1 MGYQLIETIE
11 VPSGGATSIEF
22 TGIPQDGVDLVL
34 IYSGRNTGASAP
46 YLQMSLAGTQ
56 VITMRYL
63 EGNGSSASSGNF
75 TQLANDNISTDT
87 ANSFSNMTFYISNY
101 TSTVVKSVSVD
112 AVSENNGTTAYQR
125 ITAASAALTSGVTSM
140 SFYHTD
146 GNHAQYSTASLYKI
160 TAD

>member
-11 VPSGGATSIEF
+11 VGSGGAATLEF
-22 TGIPQDGVDLVL
+22 VGIPQDGVDLVL
-34 IYSGRNTGASAP
+34 IYSGRNTGTSAP

-56 VITMRYL
+56 VMTMRYL
-63 EGNGSSASSGNF
+63 EGDGSSASSGPY
-75 TQLANDNISTDT
+75 TQLAINNISTDT

-101 TSTVVKSVSVD
+101 TSTVAKSVSVD

-125 ITAASAALTSGVTSM
+125 ITAAIAALTSGVTST
-140 SFYHTD
+140 SFYHSE